1 MELLNFEGLVWG
13 RGAREG
19 PDWARWDES
28 NFCKIFTSFDSA
40 PASISLFNEV
50 CQMLKTIH

>member
-19 PDWARWDES
+19 PEWARWDES
-28 NFCKIFTSFDSA
+28 NFCKMEPCFVFT
-40 PASISLFNEV
+40 PAAIRS
-50 CQMLKTIH
+50 MLRP